1 MKDCYIYIYIY
12 IYISYVHNN
21 MKELE
26 SNKNNEEKI
35 RGFES

>member
-1 MKDCYIYIYIY
+1 MKDCYIYIYIC
-12 IYISYVHNN
+12 ISYVHNN